1 MSKEFT
7 KEDETSEALT
17 MKGEAKGM
25 DKEFWES
32 MTTGQGPLVAGA
44 LPGMDVVSEQA
55 MAELISGGS
64 AAKAKAKK
72 KLPKA
77 SKTQPYQCNQ
87 QRSKRIT
94 VLRSR
99 LVLLLFLRL
108 VIEPLQVYFLKT

>member
-72 KLPKA
+72 TPK
-77 SKTQPYQCNQ
+77 SQQDTTVPVQPA
-87 QRSKRIT
+87 T
-94 VLRSR
+94 
-99 LVLLLFLRL
+99 
-108 VIEPLQVYFLKT
+108 LKENHGFAK